1 MKKVVIYKWCPKTKT
16 YVLET
21 ATATA
26 DVIIG
31 MLKAKSLASKGM
43 EVSA

>member
-16 YVLET
+16 YVVET
-21 ATATA
+21 ITPS
-26 DVIIG
+26 VIIG